1 MVNTYTPEASPEP
14 ATYTPEATPPHDPLY
29 STVIANVLQY
39 TVIPASPTSPTT
51 GPTTVYAEC
60 ECIAK
65 PGDHP
70 DTVAN
75 IPKGHPFN
83 KHITITLAT
92 DQFADIHVC
101 NTFYTLQASGG
112 CLDLPDFNKR
122 TDNCL
127 SDLTTLVEDAYDNN
141 QLLQPLPPLAQTENS
156 TDLNRVY
163 DTTCRFV
170 AYSGSIVDSKQRISV
185 PASVDP
191 TNETA
196 WLLHAIQNHLVSSIS
211 KESDK
216 AVGIASF
223 YFDLASEKYK
233 LTTSNR
239 PKRKFV
245 DRKPTGEYELDTP
258 INMTE
263 EDFKH
268 FVPPSPLDDGFRP
281 TSPTGIQRVVICAY
295 GAENTK
301 VLLASDPDLFISKHN
316 SVYGIQQKAADAMY
330 EGTKLPE
337 LQLTQTPIA
346 KSTDISRILEVRY
359 KYVTDTSCAGKVN
372 LRLAIPESVDP
383 KDEASFIENA
393 IHNHLVSSVEH
404 PFSKPVAIAWFSYKL
419 VTEKY
424 KTTKRQ
430 GILGLPINMDEDV
443 FQHFTTSD
451 QDEPAAKRPRV

>member
-14 ATYTPEATPPHDPLY
+14 ATYTPVASPEPEPLY
-29 STVIANVLQY
+29 RTIIANVLQY

-51 GPTTVYAEC
+51 GTTTVYAEC

-65 PGDHP
+65 PGDHL

-92 DQFADIHVC
+92 DQFADLHVC
-101 NTFYTLQASGG
+101 NTFYTLQASWG
-112 CLDLPDFNKR
+112 CLDLPDFQQR

-156 TDLNRVY
+156 TDLDRVY
-163 DTTCRFV
+163 DTTCRYV

-316 SVYGIQQKAADAMY
+316 SLYGIQQKAADAMY

-383 KDEASFIENA
+383 KDEVPFIENA

-404 PFSKPVAIAWFSYKL
+404 PVSKPVAIAWFSYKL

-443 FQHFTTSD
+443 FRRFTTSD

>member
-1 MVNTYTPEASPEP
+1 M
-14 ATYTPEATPPHDPLY
+14 
-29 STVIANVLQY
+29 
-39 TVIPASPTSPTT
+39 
-51 GPTTVYAEC
+51 
-60 ECIAK
+60 
-65 PGDHP
+65 
-70 DTVAN
+70 
-75 IPKGHPFN
+75 
-83 KHITITLAT
+83 
-92 DQFADIHVC
+92 
-101 NTFYTLQASGG
+101 
-112 CLDLPDFNKR
+112 
-122 TDNCL
+122 
-127 SDLTTLVEDAYDNN
+127 
-141 QLLQPLPPLAQTENS
+141 
-156 TDLNRVY
+156 
-163 DTTCRFV
+163 
-170 AYSGSIVDSKQRISV
+170 
-185 PASVDP
+185 
-191 TNETA
+191 
-196 WLLHAIQNHLVSSIS
+196 
-211 KESDK
+211 
-216 AVGIASF
+216 GIASF

-359 KYVTDTSCAGKVN
+359 KYVTDTSCAGKIN

-404 PFSKPVAIAWFSYKL
+404 PVSKPVAIAWLSYKI

-443 FQHFTTSD
+443 FRRFTTSG